1 VSKKNRRKVRVD
13 FRKNRQSR
21 ARSNK
26 LSSDVLDD
34 DAADRLVTD
43 ERISGKGDLSRRRT
57 VIVDDADGE
66 LQREVDEQNCLRG
79 RVVAAVGLQS
89 LVKGDD
95 GNRYECTVRRVV
107 RTMARDARNAV
118 VTGDHVLFRP
128 IDVAKAAPRS
138 QAPAWERD
146 AGSVGHGNQGVIER
160 VEPRR
165 GIVSRSSQRHEHIL
179 VANVD
184 RVVIVVS
191 ANEPPLKTNLID
203 RFLISAGKGDV
214 EPIVCINKVDLAAP
228 VELQPVVGLYAQ
240 LGYEVVTT
248 CAVSPSDRSQGFSEI
263 PGISRN
269 EIHPGVRRLRALLNG
284 RQAVLT
290 GQSGVGKSSL
300 LNAIQPNWDLQTGEV
315 SNWTQK
321 GKHTTRRAILLELDC
336 GGWVVDTPGIR
347 QFTLWDVLPEEVEG
361 YFVEFRPFV
370 TLCRFPDCSHTH
382 ESDCGVKS
390 AVQAGQISRLRYGSY
405 LKILAGEEE

>member
-1 VSKKNRRKVRVD
+1 MITRRLFDPRHSPSGRAYDPVSSKKNRNKVRVD
-13 FRKNRQSR
+13 FRKNRQTR

-26 LSSDVLDD
+26 LSADLLDD
-34 DAADRLVTD
+34 AVATDRLVSD
-43 ERISGKGDLSRRRT
+43 ERISGKGDLTRRRT
-57 VIVDDADGE
+57 VIVDDGDE
-66 LQREVDEQNCLRG
+66 LQREVDEANCLRG
-79 RVVAAVGLQS
+79 RVIAAVGLQS

-95 GNRYECTVRRVV
+95 GRRYECTVRRIV
-107 RTMARDARNAV
+107 RTLARDARNAV
-118 VTGDHVLFRP
+118 VTGDHVVFQP
-128 IDVAKAAPRS
+128 INVAEAASVR
-138 QAPAWERD
+138 AD
-146 AGSVGHGNQGVIER
+146 DGGVGHVSQGVIER

-165 GIVSRSSQRHEHIL
+165 GTVSRGSQRHEHIL

-184 RVVIVVS
+184 RVVIVAS

-203 RFLISAGKGDV
+203 RFLISAGKGGV
-214 EPIVCINKVDLAAP
+214 EPIVCINKLDLTDPAD
-228 VELQPVVGLYAQ
+228 LQPIVGLYAQ

-248 CAVSPSDRSQGFSEI
+248 CAVGTSDEPH
-263 PGISRN
+263 PGI
-269 EIHPGVRRLRALLNG
+269 RRLRALLNG

-300 LNAIQPNWDLQTGEV
+300 LNAIQPNWALQTGEV
-315 SNWTQK
+315 SGWTQK
-321 GKHTTRRAILLELDC
+321 GKHTTRRAILLELDS

-382 ESDCGVKS
+382 ETDCGVKD
-390 AVQAGQISRLRYGSY
+390 AAAKGRISQLRYASY
-405 LKILAGEEE
+405 LKILTGEE

>member
-1 VSKKNRRKVRVD
+1 VSKKHRRKVRVD
-13 FRKNRQSR
+13 FRKNRQTR

-26 LSSDVLDD
+26 LSPDVLDD
-34 DAADRLVTD
+34 AAADRLVSD

-57 VIVDDADGE
+57 VIVDADDGE
-66 LQREVDEQNCLRG
+66 LQRGIDVENCLSG
-79 RVVAAVGLQS
+79 RVIAAVGLQS
-89 LVKGDD
+89 LVKGED

-128 IDVAKAAPRS
+128 INVAEAAGFRT
-138 QAPAWERD
+138 D
-146 AGSVGHGNQGVIER
+146 AGSVGHVEQGVIER
-160 VEPRR
+160 VEPRH
-165 GIVSRSSQRHEHIL
+165 GTVSRGSQRHEHIL

-191 ANEPPLKTNLID
+191 ASEPPLKTNLID
-203 RFLISAGKGDV
+203 RFLISAGKGNV
-214 EPIVCINKVDLAAP
+214 EPIVCINKLDLADPA
-228 VELQPVVGLYAQ
+228 ELQPIIGLYAQ

-248 CAVSPSDRSQGFSEI
+248 CALPATDRSQGFSEI
-263 PGISRN
+263 PGISPDAT
-269 EIHPGVRRLRALLNG
+269 HPGVRRLRALLRG
-284 RQAVLT
+284 RQAVLA

-300 LNAIQPNWDLQTGEV
+300 LNAIQPDWALQTGEV
-315 SNWTQK
+315 SGWTQK

-347 QFTLWDVLPEEVEG
+347 QFSLWDVLPEEVEG

-370 TLCRFPDCSHTH
+370 TLCRFPDCAHTH
-382 ESDCGVKS
+382 ESDCGVKA
-390 AVQAGQISRLRYGSY
+390 AVRAGRISQLRYNSY
-405 LKILAGEEE
+405 QKILAGEDE